1 MYIYGENEKY
11 IYIYIQGQSGSEL
24 VVPDEYREGLL
35 RRLAATGAPLE
46 EAVRGL
52 FRGRDFHGGLRGMPG
67 DVQHIRATLV
77 SDGFFGFV
85 CVCVCV
91 CVFVVCVRR
100 LLRVLPKPRI
110 IYMNT

>member
-1 MYIYGENEKY
+1 MALNIYNIHIY
-11 IYIYIQGQSGSEL
+11 IYIYLIYTQGQSGSEL
-24 VVPDEYREGLL
+24 VVPDEYREWLR

-77 SDGFFGFV
+77 SDGFFGCFPS
-85 CVCVCV
+85 
-91 CVFVVCVRR
+91 RE
-100 LLRVLPKPRI
+100 
-110 IYMNT
+110 